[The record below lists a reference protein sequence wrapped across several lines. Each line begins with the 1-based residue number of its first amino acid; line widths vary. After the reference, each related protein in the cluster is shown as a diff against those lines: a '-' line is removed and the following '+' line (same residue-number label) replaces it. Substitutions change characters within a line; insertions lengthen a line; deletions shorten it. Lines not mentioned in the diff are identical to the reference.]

1 MICNS
6 HFYGSNMQE
15 LLDDIISEDDHL
27 YIKRNRIFIGAV
39 WVQLGF
45 AILAVALGIDDIETI
60 MGTGPIGSV
69 IGLIVFG
76 IAYKFEFSERK
87 KIGLS
92 APLFSTI
99 CFSLVYFLN
108 WSPGDAHIPIATLMV
123 LYALWLFFIALKEIK
138 KHRTKK
144 IDWNEDLLDG

>member
-92 APLFSTI
+92 A
-99 CFSLVYFLN
+99 
-108 WSPGDAHIPIATLMV
+108 
-123 LYALWLFFIALKEIK
+123 LFFLRSVS
-138 KHRTKK
+138 H
-144 IDWNEDLLDG
+144 